1 MVYKMSVK
9 VERILIEKL
18 FDNKNI
24 DWELKD
30 VNVLVGKNGSGK
42 TTILQLINAA
52 ILNDLKSNSINL
64 CHSVSLYLNKEKS
77 DGKSIT
83 LVNPLALKTH
93 AKNFYK
99 TKENHYDN
107 MIENQIKDALNKT
120 NIKNINLDIINSL
133 KSQIKSSILQDIEN
147 DKNIEIFFNKKLK
160 ENFSNL
166 SVEYISTINMSA
178 NSINNITKSDGKNT
192 NFLDYEI
199 REELNKLLNSNN
211 QNNKKNL
218 INVLNSMFSD
228 SNKKVEIKNNN
239 LLFKLDNG
247 KIIGYNSLSS
257 GERQVIY
264 IFIKVINASVN
275 NALILMDE
283 PEISLHLSWQEKLIS
298 QIRQVNKTS
307 QIIIVT
313 HSPAI
318 VMNGWMDSFID
329 IKDIL
334 VEKESD

>member
-1 MVYKMSVK
+1 MSVK